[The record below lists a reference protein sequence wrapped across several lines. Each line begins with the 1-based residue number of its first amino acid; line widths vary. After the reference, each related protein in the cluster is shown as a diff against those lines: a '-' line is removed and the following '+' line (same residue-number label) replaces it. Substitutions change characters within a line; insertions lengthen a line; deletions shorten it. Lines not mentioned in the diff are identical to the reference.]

1 MRECGRVS
9 LCCCPWS
16 WGGACKRGR
25 GGEFGWPV
33 GRWRMS
39 FRLYPCQY
47 PKRKDKKEKHT
58 SIRLRDGLVGG
69 AGAILG
75 LVKSP
80 TTCPPAGPSASLL
93 VSLLISLLV
102 ITPAPGVVGCD
113 DAADGGAGSAG
124 G

>member
-1 MRECGRVS
+1 MVSSAGR
-9 LCCCPWS
+9 CDA
-16 WGGACKRGR
+16 GACRSDCVPVSIQSERKR
-25 GGEFGWPV
+25 V
-33 GRWRMS
+33 
-39 FRLYPCQY
+39 
-47 PKRKDKKEKHT
+47 KKKEKHT

-93 VSLLISLLV
+93 VSLLISLLA